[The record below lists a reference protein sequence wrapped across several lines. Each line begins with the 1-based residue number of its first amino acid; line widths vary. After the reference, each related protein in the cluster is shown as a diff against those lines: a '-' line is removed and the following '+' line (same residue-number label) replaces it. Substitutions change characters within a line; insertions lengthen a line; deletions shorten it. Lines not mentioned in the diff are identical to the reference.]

1 MLQIGRGPDLGDRM
15 EMAHSVEGLVPFMDH
30 HVAEYLQNV
39 PVSLK
44 IRDVTEK
51 YILGDLSATG
61 SSAPDPHVAD
71 DDRRS
76 HANFRPP
83 HYFSGDDRDI
93 ALGARST
100 PPLPFAMQLRPF
112 RLERYYDTREFTAPY
127 MLSASD
133 CESWTVAELAALDPR
148 ATDRLLALPLGYTH
162 STGHP
167 ELRER
172 IAATYDRV
180 QPDDIIVHAGAQ
192 EAVFIFMAAAL
203 APGDHVIV
211 HHPAYQS
218 LAEIPR
224 ALGCS
229 VTPWT
234 TSATHGWALDVDVLR
249 RAINPRTRAIVINCP
264 HSPTG
269 SLPSATTL
277 DAIVAVAREHG
288 LLIFSDEVYRG
299 LEYDARDR
307 LRAVADLYERGVSLG
322 VMSKAYGLAGL
333 RIGWLAVRDR
343 ALARRVREVK
353 DYTTICS
360 SAPSEC
366 LATIALEH
374 GRAIVQR
381 NVGIIRDNLARF
393 RAFLEVRPGRFAWV
407 PPRAGPV
414 AFVSPVGVTD
424 IERYCD
430 AALARAGVLLL
441 PGTVFDESSTA
452 MRVGFGR
459 RSFPEALERY
469 AQFVDAE

>member
-1 MLQIGRGPDLGDRM
+1 SDR
-15 EMAHSVEGLVPFMDH
+15 
-30 HVAEYLQNV
+30 
-39 PVSLK
+39 
-44 IRDVTEK
+44 
-51 YILGDLSATG
+51 
-61 SSAPDPHVAD
+61 
-71 DDRRS
+71 
-76 HANFRPP
+76 
-83 HYFSGDDRDI
+83 
-93 ALGARST
+93 
-100 PPLPFAMQLRPF
+100 
-112 RLERYYDTREFTAPY
+112 
-127 MLSASD
+127 
-133 CESWTVAELAALDPR
+133 ESWTVAELAALDPR
-148 ATDRLLALPLGYTH
+148 AIDRLLALPLGYTH
-162 STGHP
+162 GTGHP

-172 IAATYDRV
+172 IATTYGHV

-192 EAVFIFMAAAL
+192 EAVFTFMTAAL

-211 HHPAYQS
+211 QHPAYQS

-299 LEYDARDR
+299 LEYDERDR
-307 LRAVADLYERGVSLG
+307 LSAVADLYERGVSLG

-343 ALARRVREVK
+343 ALAQRVREIK

-366 LATIALEH
+366 LAMIALAHHRE
-374 GRAIVQR
+374 ILDR
-381 NVGIIRDNLARF
+381 NLRIIRHNLADLH
-393 RAFLEVRPGRFAWV
+393 AFLDARPAQLSWV

-414 AFVSPVGVTD
+414 AMVEPAHVTN
-424 IERYCD
+424 IEDYCD
-430 AALARAGVLLL
+430 LVLERTGVLLL
-441 PGTVFDESSTA
+441 PGTVFDESNRGV
-452 MRVGFGR
+452 RVGF
-459 RSFPEALERY
+459 
-469 AQFVDAE
+469 